1 LSVDDATLII
11 SVKDDSTPVL
21 NRIVTALERYNTAT
35 SQTNKET
42 VALERSLGS
51 MAAKAA
57 AGGAGVDR
65 ATAALTRAAIAAKA
79 YQATIANIGTVRLN
93 SAGQTISSRTGQF
106 LGTAEVTAYQK
117 AVAGLNAIETNRVRQ
132 LTIGNAEQAAMNGS
146 MRGAVPIG
154 YQYSTMLNAQA
165 ASIARVNAQMT
176 TQRAVQ
182 AGLSVRGSNIG
193 PAIQTGSFLNA
204 NKEIQTVT
212 SGAARAQSA
221 LSGLSGISNS
231 TRYALY
237 SVSRALAS
245 LGVGLLAIPVA
256 SAILAANYEKDF
268 ANVQRTSKT
277 TGVQAQALKASLI
290 DLSTSIPVS
299 FKGITEIA
307 TLGGQLGIAASGLVS
322 FTRTVAMLT
331 ATTNLSSE
339 AAGTFIGKFSKIGG
353 VKPEDFNRLASSVL
367 NVGVNTAAT
376 ETQITKL
383 STQLVGVAKAA
394 GFTVP
399 QLIGISGAM
408 ASVTSTGPELARG
421 AIYQFISKI
430 QLAAQSGGP
439 VLEAFAK
446 TAGVSMS
453 TVQDAFGTEKFA
465 PLFTKFFTGLD
476 KVAQSGGNASGVLN
490 QLGITSVRYIPLL
503 LSLARGHVVLKDA
516 IDLANKGWSDGT
528 LLQVQFGILNDTLIN
543 KLIELGNGFG
553 KFLNQIGGAANG
565 PFKDVVNNLTAM
577 VKGLSDFASTDGGQ
591 QTLVWIAALVVLA
604 GVLALTGAALA
615 NIVAGAQ
622 AAGTAYAAL
631 TLAVGRFDAAQ
642 ARSAATS
649 LTGMS
654 RLERFATF
662 MTGPWGL
669 AIIAATVGITILVDS
684 LEKLK
689 ATSAEV
695 QDVLAKGR
703 DFNVIAT
710 VSSQGGPGGNLFQR
724 AAGADVEAA
733 FKNFKVSIQQQTKLL
748 GGNLWDQIV
757 AGFGQ
762 GSLKTAQTQ
771 QIFADRLK
779 DLGTGL
785 AAVAKVDMPAAQ
797 HGFGELAW
805 ATDHT
810 RASLLTLLK
819 GTGDYRAELVRQLE
833 VSHVAVTDTN
843 LLNLAIGGSGDSAAK
858 ATGQYKQLT
867 EEMKRQRDFKNDL
880 NAIISNQSD
889 ANAKDPQKVINA
901 VSDAYQKSIQPL
913 TDFNAIVQ
921 QVQTSLQ
928 AAADQQSKLSGVDSK
943 KIYDG
948 ASVSLSQF
956 TAQLVDNNTKQ
967 AEWFSNVM
975 QVSSKYGSQAASVFI
990 NAGYSAV
997 NNSIMAQL
1005 LKNVDGQGDA
1015 YIAAQTTKMEQAVA
1029 ASGEVLIA
1037 AGNLTMVKDGSLIGD
1052 ETAKAMAKALL
1063 IGVDMPTIMKTYGV
1077 QLSANPIT
1085 PVTNPG
1091 PAQASMDNLIWN
1103 MSHVTPPNINP
1114 GFTGD
1119 SARAK
1124 MQNLIWDM
1132 DHAPAPITTPE
1143 AKTEHA
1149 RGQIMQLVNQPYP
1162 NVSISVIANMSAFQ
1176 IGIRNAQLQANA
1188 FAAGKV
1194 YTGGAT
1200 GGYFNGT
1207 SFRGYGGGGFT
1218 GPGTKYQVAGVVH
1231 AGEFVFPQESVRRLG
1246 LSTLFALM
1254 HNTAGA
1260 RSAPRMGYA
1269 EGGMVGGGN
1278 FSAIDAQSL
1287 QAIMA
1292 LANRPIYLYTTDR
1305 VIAETAA
1312 RGNTEI
1318 AYGGQN

>member
-1 LSVDDATLII
+1 
-11 SVKDDSTPVL
+11 
-21 NRIVTALERYNTAT
+21 
-35 SQTNKET
+35 
-42 VALERSLGS
+42 

-237 SVSRALAS
+237 SVSRALGS
-245 LGVGLLAIPVA
+245 LGLGLLAIPVA

-277 TGVQAQALKASLI
+277 TGIQAQALKASLI
-290 DLSTSIPVS
+290 DLSTTIPVS

-307 TLGGQLGIAASGLVS
+307 TLGGQLGIGASGLVS

-353 VKPEDFNRLASSVL
+353 VKPEEFNRLASAVL

-421 AIYQFISKI
+421 AIYQFIAKI
-430 QLAAQSGGP
+430 QSAAQSGGP

-446 TAGVSMS
+446 TAGVSLA

-476 KVAQSGGNASGVLN
+476 GIAHSGGDAIGVLN
-490 QLGITSVRYIPLL
+490 QLGITSIRYIPLL
-503 LSLARGHVVLKDA
+503 LSLARGHGVLKDA

-543 KLIELGNGFG
+543 KLIELGNTFG
-553 KFLNQIGGAANG
+553 KFLNQIGGAATG
-565 PFKDVVNNLTAM
+565 PFKDVTNALTDM
-577 VKGLSDFASTDGGQ
+577 VKGISDFASTDGGQ
-591 QTLVWIAALVVLA
+591 SALVFAAGLLVLF
-604 GVLALTGAALA
+604 GVLALVGSGLTRMVAGLQAGRVAYEGITGAIATFKAAQVASAASSVSGLSGLQRMAAFLTNPYTVALA
-615 NIVAGAQ
+615 VAVAG
-622 AAGTAYAAL
+622 
-631 TLAVGRFDAAQ
+631 
-642 ARSAATS
+642 
-649 LTGMS
+649 
-654 RLERFATF
+654 
-662 MTGPWGL
+662 
-669 AIIAATVGITILVDS
+669 LVIFSDQ

-689 ATSAEV
+689 ATSAQV
-695 QDVLAKGR
+695 QNVLATGKNFT
-703 DFNVIAT
+703 D
-710 VSSQGGPGGNLFQR
+710 VSKVLTQGGAGGNLFAL
-724 AAGADVEAA
+724 AAGANLEAA
-733 FKNFKVSIQQQTKLL
+733 FKDFKGSIQKQTQLL
-748 GGNLWDQIV
+748 GGNLWDQII
-757 AGFGQ
+757 AGFSQ
-762 GSLKTAQTQ
+762 GSLQKAQTQ
-771 QIFADRLK
+771 QIFADKLK
-779 DLGTGL
+779 DVGTQL
-785 AAVAKVDMPAAQ
+785 ATLARSDLPSAQ
-797 HGFGELAW
+797 NGFTQLALK
-805 ATDHT
+805 TDGT
-810 RASLLTLLK
+810 RASLLTLLR
-819 GTGDYRAELVRQLE
+819 GTSDYKDELTRQLT
-833 VSHVAVTDTN
+833 VARVAVNDTN
-843 LLNLAIGGSGDSAAK
+843 LLKLAIGGSGDGALKTA
-858 ATGQYKQLT
+858 GQYKVLSD
-867 EEMKRQRDFKNDL
+867 EMKRQRDFKNDL
-880 NAIISNQSD
+880 NQVVSGQSD
-889 ANAKDPQKVINA
+889 ANAKDPQKAIDA
-901 VSDAYQKSIQPL
+901 VGAAYRKSIAPL
-913 TDFNAIVQ
+913 TDFNTIVQ
-921 QVQTSLQ
+921 QVQASLS

-943 KIYDG
+943 NIYDG
-948 ASVSLSQF
+948 VSVSLGQF
-956 TAQLVDNNTKQ
+956 TAQLETNNSAQET
-967 AEWFSNVM
+967 WFRNIISI
-975 QVSSKYGSQAASVFI
+975 SARYGQDAANVFI
-990 NAGYSAV
+990 QAGYSAT
-997 NNSIMAQL
+997 NASILQQLTNATPAQA
-1005 LKNVDGQGDA
+1005 DA
-1015 YIAAQTTKMEQAVA
+1015 YIAAQQRAMELAGA
-1029 ASGEVLIA
+1029 ATGEALIASGNLVTSSGA
-1037 AGNLTMVKDGSLIGD
+1037 AIGK
-1052 ETAKAMAKALL
+1052 ETAAKMGQMLL
-1063 IGVDMPTIMKTYGV
+1063 EGFSPSDIMQRFNLGFG
-1077 QLSANPIT
+1077 QNPAT
-1085 PVTNPG
+1085 PVVNPA
-1091 PAQASMDNLIWN
+1091 PAKTTMDNLIWD
-1103 MSHVTPPNINP
+1103 MSHVTPPNITP
-1114 GFTGD
+1114 GFSGD
-1119 SARAK
+1119 SARGK

-1132 DHAPAPITTPE
+1132 NHAPAPVTTPQANTDP
-1143 AKTEHA
+1143 AKSK
-1149 RGQIMQLVNQPYP
+1149 IYQLVQLPYP
-1162 NVSISVIANMSAFQ
+1162 AVQIQVTANMSAFQ
-1176 IGIRNAQLQANA
+1176 RGIANAQAQANA

-1194 YTGGAT
+1194 YGGGAT

-1269 EGGMVGGGN
+1269 DGGMVSGGN